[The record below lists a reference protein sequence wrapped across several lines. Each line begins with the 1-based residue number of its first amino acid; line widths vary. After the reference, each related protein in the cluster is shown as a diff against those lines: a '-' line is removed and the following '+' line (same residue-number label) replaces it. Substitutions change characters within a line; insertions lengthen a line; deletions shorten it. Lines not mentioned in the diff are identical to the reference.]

1 LLHLLLKFFGKIFI
15 KEIKNSVKLF
25 FTMFVYFKFYNYLS
39 QEIQNN
45 IKQQKIKF
53 RRKKNKIMRR
63 YTRFFRKIYNGV
75 LFFLFKLYKKK
86 FMSKLTHEL
95 EIN

>member
-1 LLHLLLKFFGKIFI
+1 
-15 KEIKNSVKLF
+15 
-25 FTMFVYFKFYNYLS
+25 MFVYFKLYNFLNN
-39 QEIQNN
+39 EIQNN

-75 LFFLFKLYKKK
+75 LSFLFKLYKKK
-86 FMSKLTHEL
+86 FISNVVPHG

>member
-1 LLHLLLKFFGKIFI
+1 M
-15 KEIKNSVKLF
+15 KEIKNSIKLF
-25 FTMFVYFKFYNYLS
+25 STMFVYLKFYNFLS

-45 IKQQKIKF
+45 IRQQKIKF

-75 LFFLFKLYKKK
+75 LLFLFKLYKKK
-86 FMSKLTHEL
+86 FLSTLTNAL